1 MNTQLIRSEIA
12 SLETIQNVQLST
24 TDKRLTLNEVGVLWS
39 GLSETTQ
46 KRYMYAKKDYVESGF
61 KFPASRNDLIDWI
74 DMMVARDNGI
84 NTIKT
89 NLNAIRFFHNC
100 LDMECPINHDVISAK
115 LAGVVKLQHRE
126 IRQAHALSLQEVE
139 RMVKTCDERGRD
151 GKVKEKGT
159 RDRVLILTG
168 YFGAFRRSEL
178 LGIDMADITFSNEGM
193 TINIPVAKTGI
204 NQKVSLPCR
213 ADDLCPCRAVQE
225 LMSILRRD
233 MITEGKLFRSINRWE
248 KWGDSFSDTGM
259 VNMLKTRAEACDID
273 PTLISG
279 HSLRRGIAT
288 ELLNS
293 GKDSLKVARHGRWSR
308 VDTVARYYSPHPFK
322 DNVLNGL

>member
-24 TDKRLTLNEVGVLWS
+24 TDTKLTLNEIGVLWS
-39 GLSETTQ
+39 GLSENTRRSYT
-46 KRYMYAKKDYVESGF
+46 YAKKDYLESGF
-61 KFPASRNDLIDWI
+61 KFPANRNDLLDWI
-74 DMMVARDNGI
+74 DVMVARGNGI
-84 NTIKT
+84 NTIKL

-100 LDMECPINHDVISAK
+100 LGMECPINHDVITAK
-115 LAGVVKLQHRE
+115 LNGVVKLQHRE
-126 IRQAHALSLQEVE
+126 LRQAHALSIQEVE
-139 RMVKTCDERGRD
+139 RMVKTCDA
-151 GKVKEKGT
+151 KEKGT
-159 RDRVLILTG
+159 RDRALILAG
-168 YFGAFRRSEL
+168 YFGAMRRSEL
-178 LGIDMADITFSNEGM
+178 LGIDMVDITISNEGM
-193 TINIPVAKTGI
+193 TINIPVSKTGI

-225 LMSILRRD
+225 LMSILRQD
-233 MITEGKLFRSINRWE
+233 MITEGKLFRSISQWG
-248 KWGDSFSDTGM
+248 KWGDSLGETALVKM
-259 VNMLKTRAEACDID
+259 MKTRAKECDID